1 MLHNAVPQ
9 FKTDTCKS
17 DTQRTTTSLAK
28 QSCTQDMDI
37 PQPMIVMEARPTFV
51 RVPQTGDEL
60 ALWRQQ
66 SGLSLAKAAKKTGA
80 AYNTFKAYEQRGH
93 RKIPKHMTLACAAID
108 AGVIV

>member
-1 MLHNAVPQ
+1 
-9 FKTDTCKS
+9 
-17 DTQRTTTSLAK
+17 
-28 QSCTQDMDI
+28 MDI

-80 AYNTFKAYEQRGH
+80 AYNTFKAYEQRGQ
-93 RKIPKHMTLACAAID
+93 RRIPKHMTLACAAID

>member
-1 MLHNAVPQ
+1 
-9 FKTDTCKS
+9 
-17 DTQRTTTSLAK
+17 
-28 QSCTQDMDI
+28 MDI
-37 PQPMIVMEARPTFV
+37 VQPMVVMEARPIFV

-60 ALWRQQ
+60 ALWRKQ

-108 AGVIV
+108 AGVVV